1 MDLTKAAEDAQKA
14 VKEAQKEVDAESDGE
29 SDDDED
35 GLTGSL
41 AAGAGLMGRKRGET
55 VEVKV
60 KGKYNARGYVWSDV
74 VSTCAKLEKGEWK
87 LSWLNPDHKDHDPN
101 TMMLPRTTAARY
113 MTDDSKVMKA
123 KGLKGVPGTRHWRV
137 ERDVRRRTSL
147 PSAGGYLGTGQPLL
161 GTAAEDALMV
171 YMHNQSK
178 RGTPLILKDVEEMLR
193 NGAIEIGAINQQT
206 GHAYDDDT
214 EVRKL
219 TKTFLARCKARGVP
233 FVEKDG
239 QGLSLQRA
247 QAATVK
253 TVQDFAVKV
262 SQPLAF

>member
-1 MDLTKAAEDAQKA
+1 
-14 VKEAQKEVDAESDGE
+14 
-29 SDDDED
+29 
-35 GLTGSL
+35 
-41 AAGAGLMGRKRGET
+41 
-55 VEVKV
+55 
-60 KGKYNARGYVWSDV
+60 
-74 VSTCAKLEKGEWK
+74 
-87 LSWLNPDHKDHDPN
+87 
-101 TMMLPRTTAARY
+101 
-113 MTDDSKVMKA
+113 
-123 KGLKGVPGTRHWRV
+123 
-137 ERDVRRRTSL
+137 
-147 PSAGGYLGTGQPLL
+147 
-161 GTAAEDALMV
+161 MV

-178 RGTPLILKDVEEMLR
+178 RGTPLSLKDVEEMLR
-193 NGAIEIGAINQQT
+193 NGAIEIGAINQRT

-219 TKTFLARCKARGVP
+219 TKAFLARCKARGVP